1 MRVVVFGAT
10 GNCGTS
16 LLRALADEPQVESV
30 LGVARRLPAATFPK
44 TEWASADIARD
55 ALAPLLRGAD
65 AVVHLAWV
73 IQPSH
78 DEPAMRRINVDG
90 SKRLFAAVAAAGVP
104 ALVYASSVGAY
115 APGPKG
121 RPVDESWALGP
132 VETSFYARHKVEVER
147 ALDIFERDHAGIRVV
162 RLRPAFVFKREAG
175 AEIRRLWAGPLLPRR
190 LVQRALIPLVP
201 RFPGFRFQ
209 GVHSFDLGEAYRQAV
224 VRGVRGAF
232 NVASD
237 PPLDADELAR
247 ALDARP
253 LPVPPGVLRTA
264 MDLSWR
270 ARLQPTEPG
279 WLDLAQ
285 AVPLMDA
292 ARAHSELGWAPQ
304 WTATS
309 ALLDLLGGLRD
320 GAGLATP
327 PLLPSTRPAR

>member
-16 LLRALADEPQVESV
+16 VLRALADEPRVDSI
-30 LGVARRLPAATFPK
+30 LGVARRLPAAAFPK

-55 ALAPLLRGAD
+55 DLAPLMRGAD

-78 DEPAMRRINVDG
+78 DEAAMRRINVDG
-90 SKRLFAAVAAAGVP
+90 SKRLFEAAAGVP
-104 ALVYASSVGAY
+104 ALIYASSVGAY
-115 APGPKG
+115 APGPKD
-121 RPVDESWALGP
+121 RPVDESFPLGP
-132 VETSFYARHKVEVER
+132 VQTSFYARHKVEVER
-147 ALDIFERDHAGIRVV
+147 ALDAFERDHPDTRVV
-162 RLRPAFVFKREAG
+162 RVRPAFVFKREAG
-175 AEIRRLWAGPLLPRR
+175 AEIRRLWAGPLLPRP

-209 GVHSFDLGEAYRQAV
+209 GVHSYDLGEAYRQTI
-224 VRGVRGAF
+224 VRDVRGAF

-253 LPVPPGVLRTA
+253 LRVPPRVLRAA
-264 MDLSWR
+264 MDLTWR
-270 ARLQPTEPG
+270 ARLQPTQAG
-279 WLDLAQ
+279 WLDLAR
-285 AVPLMDA
+285 AVPLMSTDR
-292 ARAHSELGWAPQ
+292 ARTDLEWTPQ
-304 WTATS
+304 WSATS

-327 PLLPSTRPAR
+327 PLVPSTRPAR